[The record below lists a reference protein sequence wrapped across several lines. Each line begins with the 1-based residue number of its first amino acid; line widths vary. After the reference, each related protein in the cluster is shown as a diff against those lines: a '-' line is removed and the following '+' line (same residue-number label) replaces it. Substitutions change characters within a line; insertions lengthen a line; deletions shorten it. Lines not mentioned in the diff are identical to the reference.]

1 MPAKFPV
8 RKLASVL
15 FCLFISAC
23 ATPNASIQNS
33 GDAGFISGDGTATF
47 LQVEQRNS
55 APELTA
61 LDFEGKAIDL
71 NDYKNKVIVL
81 NVWGSWCGPCRKEAS
96 ELQALYLKNKESG
109 VEFIGINI
117 RDSKVSAEKFIT
129 NFGITYPNIFDRDGV
144 KLLGFKDT
152 LPANAIPST
161 LLIDK
166 NGKVAARQ
174 LGPIDR
180 ALVQGFISSLVDE

>member
-1 MPAKFPV
+1 MPVKYLV
-8 RKLASVL
+8 RKLVL
-15 FCLFISAC
+15 VLSGLLLSAC

-33 GDAGFISGDGTATF
+33 GEAGFISGDGTATF
-47 LQVEQRNS
+47 LIVEERNS
-55 APELTA
+55 APELIA
-61 LDFEGKAIDL
+61 LDFNGNAIDL
-71 NDYKNKVIVL
+71 KNYKNKVVVL

-96 ELQALYLKNKESG
+96 ELQELYLKNKDSG

-161 LLIDK
+161 VLVDK
-166 NGKVAARQ
+166 DGKVAARQ
-174 LGPIDR
+174 LGPIER
-180 ALVQGFISSLVDE
+180 ALIQGFISSLVDE

>member
-1 MPAKFPV
+1 MPVKYLV
-8 RKLASVL
+8 RKLVL
-15 FCLFISAC
+15 VLSGLLLSAC

-33 GDAGFISGDGTATF
+33 GEASFISGDGTATF
-47 LQVEQRNS
+47 LKVEERNS
-55 APELTA
+55 APELIA
-61 LDFEGKAIDL
+61 LDFNGNAIDL
-71 NDYKNKVIVL
+71 KNYKNKVVVL

-96 ELQALYLKNKESG
+96 ELQELYLKNKDSG

-161 LLIDK
+161 VLVDK
-166 NGKVAARQ
+166 DGKVAARQ
-174 LGPIDR
+174 LGPIER
-180 ALVQGFISSLVDE
+180 ALIQGFISSLVDE